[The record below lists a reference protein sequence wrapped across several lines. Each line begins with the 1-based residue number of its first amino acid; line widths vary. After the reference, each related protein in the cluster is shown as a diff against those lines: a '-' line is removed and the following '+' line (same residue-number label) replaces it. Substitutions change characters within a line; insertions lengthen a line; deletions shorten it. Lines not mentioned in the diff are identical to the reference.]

1 MRNPLEP
8 TLRPP
13 STTVAAKTTAAVV
26 SALVTLIA
34 ACQSAAPTPPIPVG
48 LFDATADIGT
58 TGLAGSAAW
67 DETSDTYTVTGSGE
81 NMWGE
86 RDAFRLVWK
95 KVGGDFILG
104 TRAAFADPD
113 SPGSH
118 EHRKFGLMVRSGLG
132 DAEAYADAAVH
143 ADGLASLQYRRA
155 TGAGTEEVRT
165 PGFDSGSAVAD
176 VIRLERM
183 GESIIAS
190 FARFGEAMT
199 SVRLDS
205 LALGDSV
212 YVGLFVCAHDSTRL
226 ETATFGQVRLT
237 RPAAADFTPYQDYL
251 GSRLEVLD
259 VETGDRRVVF
269 TDPGSIQAPNW
280 TTDGKALIFN
290 RNGLLYRFDLASGD
304 TTRIDTGFATDNN
317 NDHVLSFDGSMLAI
331 SHHADDADGQ
341 SIIYTVPVTGGVP
354 KRVTEFG
361 PSYLHGWSPDAKHLV
376 YTALR
381 GNDYEVYRIPVEGG
395 AEVRLTDAK
404 GLDDGPEYTPDGEWI
419 WFNSVRS
426 GTMQLWRMRPDGSEA
441 QRMTQS
447 GTNDWFAHVSPDSK
461 QVVFLSF
468 GPDVPPDA
476 HPFYRHVTL
485 QLMPA
490 DGSATPRVI
499 AYVYG
504 GQGTINVPSWSPD
517 SRRVAFVSN
526 TGPF

>member
-1 MRNPLEP
+1 MRSSLLSSLLV
-8 TLRPP
+8 T
-13 STTVAAKTTAAVV
+13 TTAA
-26 SALVTLIA
+26 TIA
-34 ACQSAAPTPPIPVG
+34 ACRPAAPTPPLPIG
-48 LFDATADIGT
+48 LFDASTDIGT

-86 RDAFRLVWK
+86 RDAFRMVWK
-95 KVGGDFILG
+95 KVGGDFILS
-104 TRAAFADPD
+104 TRAALADPGD
-113 SPGSH
+113 PGRH
-118 EHRKFGLMVRSGLG
+118 EHRKFGLIVRSGLG
-132 DAEAYADAAVH
+132 EADAYADAAVH
-143 ADGLASLQYRRA
+143 ADGLASLQFRRTAGAVTEELPA
-155 TGAGTEEVRT
+155 TGFESGT
-165 PGFDSGSAVAD
+165 AVAD
-176 VIRLERM
+176 LVQLERS

-190 FARFGEAMT
+190 FARFGEALT
-199 SVRLDS
+199 SVRLES
-205 LALGDSV
+205 AALGDSV
-212 YVGLFVCAHDSTRL
+212 YVGLFVCAHDSTAL

-237 RPAAADFTPYQDYL
+237 RPSAADFTPYRDYI
-251 GSRLEVLD
+251 GSRLEILD

-290 RNGLLYRFDLASGD
+290 RSGLLYRFDLATGD
-304 TTRIDTGFATDNN
+304 TTRIDTDFATDNN

-341 SIIYTVPVTGGVP
+341 SIVYTVPVTGGVP
-354 KRVTEFG
+354 KRVTDLG
-361 PSYLHGWSPDAKHLV
+361 PSYLHGWSPDARHLV

-381 GNDYEVYRIPVEGG
+381 GDDYDVYRIPVEGG
-395 AEVRLTDAK
+395 AEVRLTDTP

-447 GTNDWFAHVSPDSK
+447 GTNDWFPHISPDSK
-461 QVVFLSF
+461 QVVFLAF
-468 GPDVPPDA
+468 GPDVPPGD

-485 QLMPA
+485 QIMPA
-490 DGSATPRVI
+490 DGSAPPRIV

-504 GQGTINVPSWSPD
+504 GQGSINVPSWSPD
-517 SRRVAFVSN
+517 SRHVAFVSN
-526 TGPF
+526 TGAF